1 MKKIILIVT
10 FFSTLFYSCNN
21 EDIISDNTFEKKD
34 TVIITTSNFKFKIS
48 PTATDQF
55 TFSVQNSD
63 KKTYKLYLKLGKE
76 ELANYLFAPETTN
89 SNISSTIVKYNFV
102 PNVAYQIIIRA
113 ITENK
118 DSVVLENFT
127 INSYVHNY
135 CNKFIYEKLA
145 SINQRLDFDIS
156 PSRNVIFYND
166 YINNKCVLKRLSI
179 SDKKLDILDE
189 NFFSLLIRAKN
200 DNELIVRTSEYN
212 NRFFLNDSCALLD
225 YDVYTHKKTFLDW
238 GSSDYGRYSRVVNNS
253 IVISNPI
260 YTNTI
265 SLINLDD
272 NSEKKYPA
280 NILLL
285 GEYNYDHIYLGR
297 QILNFANYSFT
308 NGLSFLNANSG
319 IMYYDENS
327 KYYIICEYFG
337 EPNSLDQYSRMIVY
351 KDNKVVYE
359 QLFEKGRSF
368 GFPSSINISDDKL
381 IFYQHY
387 NYDSS
392 VRIDGYYLLDIA
404 TKQVTLLQNDNNERV
419 KFDFFDENNKNSFIS
434 VRPNEIYKITIK

>member
-1 MKKIILIVT
+1 MKKLILIVT

-21 EDIISDNTFEKKD
+21 EDIISDNSFAKKD
-34 TVIITTSNFKFKIS
+34 TITVITSDLKFKLS
-48 PTATDQF
+48 PTASDQF
-55 TFSVQNSD
+55 TFSVQNPD

-89 SNISSTIVKYNFV
+89 SSISSTIVKYNFV
-102 PNVAYQIIIRA
+102 QNVAYQIIIRVN
-113 ITENK
+113 TENK
-118 DSVVLENFT
+118 DSVVVGNFT
-127 INSYVHNY
+127 INSYIHNY
-135 CNKFIYEKLA
+135 YNQFTYEKLA

-212 NRFFLNDSCALLD
+212 NRFLKNDSCALLD

-253 IVISNPI
+253 IMISNPI
-260 YTNTI
+260 SANTI
-265 SLINLDD
+265 SLINLID
-272 NSEKKYPA
+272 NSVKRYPA
-280 NILLL
+280 NIVLL
-285 GEYNYDHIYLGR
+285 GEYGYDHIYLGR
-297 QILNFANYSFT
+297 EILNFDNYSFT
-308 NGLSFLNANSG
+308 NGLSFLNANSS

-327 KYYIICEYFG
+327 KYYITCETFG
-337 EPNSLDQYSRMIVY
+337 DPNSLDQYSRMIIY

-359 QLFEKGRSF
+359 QSFEKGRSISI
-368 GFPSSINISDDKL
+368 PSIINLSDNKL

-387 NYDSS
+387 DYDSS

-404 TKQVTLLQNDNNERV
+404 TKQVTLLQNDNNGYV
-419 KFDFFDENNKNSFIS
+419 KFDYFDNNKNSFIS
-434 VRPNEIYKITIK
+434 IRPYEIYKITIK

>member
-1 MKKIILIVT
+1 MKKLILIVT

-21 EDIISDNTFEKKD
+21 EDIISDNSFAKKD
-34 TVIITTSNFKFKIS
+34 TITVITSDLKFKLS
-48 PTATDQF
+48 PTASDQF
-55 TFSVQNSD
+55 TFSVQNPD

-89 SNISSTIVKYNFV
+89 SSISSTIVKYNFV
-102 PNVAYQIIIRA
+102 QNVAYQIIIRVN
-113 ITENK
+113 TENK
-118 DSVVLENFT
+118 DSVVVGNFT
-127 INSYVHNY
+127 INSYIHNY
-135 CNKFIYEKLA
+135 YNQFTYEKLA

-212 NRFFLNDSCALLD
+212 NRFLKNDSCALLD

-253 IVISNPI
+253 IMISNPI
-260 YTNTI
+260 SANTI
-265 SLINLDD
+265 SLINLID
-272 NSEKKYPA
+272 NSVKRYPA
-280 NILLL
+280 NIVLL
-285 GEYNYDHIYLGR
+285 GEYGYDHIYLGR
-297 QILNFANYSFT
+297 EILNFDNYRFT
-308 NGLSFLNANSG
+308 NGLSFLNANSS

-327 KYYIICEYFG
+327 KYYITCETFG
-337 EPNSLDQYSRMIVY
+337 DPNSLDQYSRMIIY

-359 QLFEKGRSF
+359 QSFEKGRSISI
-368 GFPSSINISDDKL
+368 PSIINLSDNKL

-387 NYDSS
+387 DYDSS

-404 TKQVTLLQNDNNERV
+404 TKQVTLLQNDNNGYV
-419 KFDFFDENNKNSFIS
+419 KFDYFDNNKNSFIS
-434 VRPNEIYKITIK
+434 IRPYEIYKITIK

>member
-10 FFSTLFYSCNN
+10 FFSSLFYSCNN
-21 EDIISDNTFEKKD
+21 EDIIPDNSFEEKD
-34 TVIITTSNFKFKIS
+34 TITVINRDLKFKLS
-48 PTATDQF
+48 PTASSQF
-55 TFSVQNSD
+55 TFSVQNQD
-63 KKTYKLYLKLGKE
+63 KKTYKLYLKLGNNE
-76 ELANYLFAPETTN
+76 VGSYSLSPDT
-89 SNISSTIVKYNFV
+89 SNTSFSSTIVNYDFASNI
-102 PNVAYQIIIRA
+102 AYQIIIRA
-113 ITENK
+113 TTENK
-118 DSVVLENFT
+118 DSVVQENFT

-135 CNKFIYEKLA
+135 CNQFTYEKLA

-189 NFFSLLIRAKN
+189 DFFSLLIRAKS
-200 DNELIVRTSEYN
+200 DNELIVRTNKYN
-212 NRFFLNDSCALLD
+212 NQFLKGDSCVLLD

-253 IVISNPI
+253 IMISNPI
-260 YTNTI
+260 FTNTM
-265 SLINLDD
+265 SLINLAD

-280 NILLL
+280 NIVLL
-285 GEYNYDHIYLGR
+285 GEYNYDCIYLGR
-297 QILNFANYSFT
+297 EIFNFDNYSFT

-327 KYYIICEYFG
+327 KYYITCETFG
-337 EPNSLDQYSRMIVY
+337 ELNSLDQYSRMIIY

-359 QLFEKGRSF
+359 QSFEKGRSIRI
-368 GFPSSINISDDKL
+368 PSIINLSDNKL

-387 NYDSS
+387 DYDSS
-392 VRIDGYYLLDIA
+392 VRIDGYYLLDIV
-404 TKQVTLLQNDNNERV
+404 TKQITLLQNDNNGYV
-419 KFDFFDENNKNSFIS
+419 KFDYFGNNKNSFIS
-434 VRPNEIYKITIK
+434 IRSYEIYKITIK